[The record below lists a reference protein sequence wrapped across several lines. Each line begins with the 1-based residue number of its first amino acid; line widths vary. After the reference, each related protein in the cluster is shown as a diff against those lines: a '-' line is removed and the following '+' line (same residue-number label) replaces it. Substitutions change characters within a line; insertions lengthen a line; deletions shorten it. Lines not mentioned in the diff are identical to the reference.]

1 MKPQRFVL
9 LSLVVAFGAA
19 CASTQLVS
27 TWKDPGT
34 SQVSFR
40 KVIAIAPN
48 KDPGI
53 RRTLEDEL
61 VRDIA
66 PTPAVPSY
74 TVFSDEELKDQEKIK
89 EKVQQMGFDGMVVF
103 RVVSVDREQTWVP
116 GTYAGPYWAFGG
128 WPMYDSGY
136 VQTDTVVR
144 VDTNVYS
151 VPDNKLVW
159 ASTSKTFNP
168 GSATKLVDSVAR
180 AVAKEMKK
188 EGLVARL

>member
-1 MKPQRFVL
+1 MRPQRFAL
-9 LSLVVAFGAA
+9 LSLVALLATA

-34 SQVSFR
+34 SQVYFR
-40 KVIAIAPN
+40 NVIAVAPV
-48 KDPGI
+48 KDPAM
-53 RRTLEDEL
+53 RRAMEDEL
-61 VRDIA
+61 AREIKN
-66 PTPAVPSY
+66 THAVPSY
-74 TVFSDEELKDQEKIK
+74 TVLSEEELSDPEKLK
-89 EKVQQMGFDGMVVF
+89 EKVQALGFDGMVVF
-103 RVVSVDREQTWVP
+103 RIVSVDKEATWVP

-128 WPMYDSGY
+128 WPAYDYGY

-159 ASTSKTFNP
+159 ASASKTFNP
-168 GSATKLVDSVAR
+168 GSAQKLVDSVAK

-188 EGLVARL
+188 EGLVT